1 MFSSGK
7 NYPTRKSWQKNHP
20 SDTNYPKL
28 GFVVHAQ
35 RGGNFQGTLNIG
47 RRVGNDDQRRYDLRR
62 TFLNESFLKLI
73 LSREVRYK
81 LEDQAEEI
89 WERVGERDQAAEQ
102 SHHVPSPWCDDP
114 KGEATGSAKGVLSLF
129 CSGLLGTRAALAGRC
144 NTFRQQNVAAL

>member
-1 MFSSGK
+1 MAEKSSQRHKLSQVGICCSCSER
-7 NYPTRKSWQKNHP
+7 RKLS
-20 SDTNYPKL
+20 TNS
-28 GFVVHAQ
+28 
-35 RGGNFQGTLNIG
+35 LNIG

-73 LSREVRYK
+73 LSRVVRYK

-102 SHHVPSPWCDDP
+102 SQHVPSPWCDDP
-114 KGEATGSAKGVLSLF
+114 KGEATGSAKGVISLF

>member
-28 GFVVHAQ
+28 GLVVHAQ
-35 RGGNFQGTLNIG
+35 GGGNFQRNLNIG

-62 TFLNESFLKLI
+62 TFLNESCLKLI
-73 LSREVRYK
+73 LSRVVRYK

-89 WERVGERDQAAEQ
+89 WERGGERDQADAQ
-102 SHHVPSPWCDDP
+102 SHHVPSLWSDNPR
-114 KGEATGSAKGVLSLF
+114 GEATGSAKGVLSLY
-129 CSGLLGTRAALAGRC
+129 CSGILGTRAALAVRR